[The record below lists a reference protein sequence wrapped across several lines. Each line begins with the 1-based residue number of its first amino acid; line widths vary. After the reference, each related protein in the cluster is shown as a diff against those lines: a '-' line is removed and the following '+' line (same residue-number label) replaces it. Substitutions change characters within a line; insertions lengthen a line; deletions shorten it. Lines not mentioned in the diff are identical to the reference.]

1 MKPIAIG
8 LQNWIRA
15 IELGYRELRGSSP
28 DRTRRILSEIG
39 LRLGVLAIWSLF
51 FRLIALTLIAS
62 LLISPETRFA
72 QISDAFASIELIVAG
87 LGMLFFIA
95 LGRALRPLSH
105 PRLDDLISPWRLE
118 KKYLPGLAW
127 GALIGILWT
136 SATLIGGTAE
146 WVGTNLSYDEAALT
160 LTNTTLRTLSILVL
174 VWCDEHFFRV
184 SIQGRL
190 QRALPARWSILSAA
204 LAFSTLKLLQFELGL
219 SQWLTLFLLSCN
231 LGARSIKDGD
241 FGKGAGLW
249 SGFLLVIH
257 PLLSLPVLGN
267 DIQGIFMVKIMTPGA
282 TPQALDLHRWISGG
296 IGGPLS
302 SPALQL
308 LLLLDTMVRWRKLF
322 LGGKSRG

>member
-1 MKPIAIG
+1 VIEQG
-8 LQNWIRA
+8 L
-15 IELGYRELRGSSP
+15 REIRGSSP
-28 DRTRRILSEIG
+28 DRARRVLSEIG
-39 LRLGVLAIWSLF
+39 IRLAALALWSLF
-51 FRLIALTLIAS
+51 FRLVALTLVAS

-87 LGMLFFIA
+87 LGMFLFVA

-105 PRLDDLISPWRLE
+105 PRLDDLISTWRLE

-136 SATLIGGTAE
+136 ASTLLGGTAE

-160 LTNTTLRTLSILVL
+160 LTNTTLRTLAILVL

-190 QRALPARWSILSAA
+190 QRALTARWAILAA
-204 LAFSTLKLLQFELGL
+204 AVAFSTLKLLQFELGI

-267 DIQGIFMVKIMTPGA
+267 DIQGIFMVKNMTPETSLPHA
-282 TPQALDLHRWISGG
+282 DLHRWISGG

-302 SPALQL
+302 SPVLQL
-308 LLLLDTMVRWRKLF
+308 LLALDTAIRWRKIF
-322 LGGKSRG
+322 LGDKSRG